1 MCRLV
6 SPPSASVALVV
17 HLAMVSSRNV
27 NDATETLKSESSN
40 SQTLNSTSANEATN
54 NQGDEKGD
62 TSCQLPSQV
71 IAAIKCLFPS
81 DDPLDEFDFDPTKYV
96 NERFHS
102 HQSFPALEEEIVKVT
117 NKISEIDTQ
126 IMDSVIC
133 MDSSETEGVAALQD
147 AHQLVSHLTAR
158 VKEMKEQAG
167 KAEEMVN
174 QITADIKQLDTAK
187 KNLTAAIIMLNN
199 LHILVDGVDRLD
211 SLIQNRN
218 YGQVAALLQSC
229 VDVLAQLE
237 RHKEMDH
244 LKKLDEQVHLVRE
257 KLAVQIVDDFHE
269 IIERGGQKLN
279 TQQNQLKLLAE
290 ACLVVD
296 CLDVGVKNKLLEWI
310 INSELSEYKVLFQEN
325 QDISWLDNIDKRFNW
340 LKNQLMQFEGRL
352 GRVFPPRWEVSERI
366 AVEFCK
372 HTASEL
378 TKVMANRQYEINVK
392 NLMYAVSKTG
402 AFELLLCKKYPG
414 ISAEVVNLSPTQ
426 RKKVENQITA
436 DGVLLNPF
444 IGIISGAF
452 EPHLGIYLES
462 KGEKLAKL
470 IDQFVEEIPTK
481 KEASKTL
488 DVTIHP
494 AESFPSAEVLFT
506 QYRNCLVECMQLST
520 GAALYT
526 LTGKFQKNLR
536 DYANKVLLGYLPK
549 LGSSVSIST
558 TLSNVGSTVTTVGGV
573 RSTASAAA
581 GLFQSFLK
589 DDSNSLTKGEI
600 VLVCSIIL
608 TAHYCQETTLQLEKK
623 LREKIDP
630 PFKEKINLSG
640 EFDVLDTVI
649 SKSIHLL
656 VSYIESVCESGFT
669 AMVKTNWSA
678 SMTPVSASSYV
689 ASIASSLRSTFPLI
703 RESLAD
709 CMKNFTLLCNR
720 FAELFVN
727 KLLAHLYKCKS
738 LSRGASEQLLHD
750 MQMLKRMLLD
760 LPIHKTGDISSVP
773 HSAPASY
780 SKTIIKGM
788 TRAEMILKVVMVS
801 HEKVDDFI
809 EYYLNLLPDSDRS
822 EFLKVMDMKGVRKPE
837 STALLEAFQAR
848 LKNRRD
854 SQYK

>member
-1 MCRLV
+1 
-6 SPPSASVALVV
+6 
-17 HLAMVSSRNV
+17 MVSSGNTP
-27 NDATETLKSESSN
+27 DASDPVTGGAN
-40 SQTLNSTSANEATN
+40 SQSDSMTTPQKVNTADTQDKNSCNSSSDCT
-54 NQGDEKGD
+54 QH
-62 TSCQLPSQV
+62 LPSEV
-71 IAAIKCLFPS
+71 ISAIKSLFPS
-81 DDPLDEFDFDPTKYV
+81 DDPLDDFYFDPTKYV

-102 HQSFPALEEEIVKVT
+102 HQSFPALEEEIIKVT
-117 NKISEIDTQ
+117 GQISDIDTQ
-126 IMDSVIC
+126 IMNSVIS

-147 AHQLVSHLTAR
+147 AHQLVFHLTAR

-211 SLIQNRN
+211 QLIQNRN
-218 YGQVAALLQSC
+218 YNQVANLLQSC

-237 RHKEMDH
+237 RHKEIEH
-244 LKKLDEQVHLVRE
+244 LQKLADQVHVIRE
-257 KLAVQIVDDFHE
+257 KLAIQIVDDFHE
-269 IIERGGQKLN
+269 IIERGGQKIN
-279 TQQNQLKLLAE
+279 TKQNQLTLLAE

-296 CLDVGVKNKLLEWI
+296 CLDAGVKNKLLDWI
-310 INSELSEYKVLFQEN
+310 ISSELSEYKVLFQEN

-366 AVEFCK
+366 AVEFCR
-372 HTASEL
+372 HTTSEL
-378 TKVMANRQYEINVK
+378 SKVMANRQYEINVK
-392 NLMYAVSKTG
+392 NLMFAVSKTA
-402 AFELLLCKKYPG
+402 AFESLLCKKYTG
-414 ISAEVVNLSPTQ
+414 ISVEIANLSPKQ
-426 RKKVENQITA
+426 REKLANQITSE
-436 DGVLLNPF
+436 GVLLNPF
-444 IGIISGAF
+444 IGMISNCF

-470 IDQFVEEIPTK
+470 IDQFVEEIASK
-481 KEASKTL
+481 KEAAKTL
-488 DVTIHP
+488 DVSVHP
-494 AESFPSAEVLFT
+494 AEFFPSAELLFT

-526 LTGKFQKNLR
+526 LTGKFQRNLR
-536 DYANKVLLGYLPK
+536 EYANKVLLGYLPK
-549 LGSSVSIST
+549 LGSSVSISS
-558 TLSNVGSTVTTVGGV
+558 TLSNVSSTVSTVGGV

-581 GLFQSFLK
+581 GLFQSLLK

-623 LREKIDP
+623 LREKIDQ
-630 PFKEKINLSG
+630 PFKDKVSLSG
-640 EFDVLDTVI
+640 EFDLLDTVI
-649 SKSIHLL
+649 SKCIHLL
-656 VSYIESVCESGFT
+656 ISYIESVCETGFNT
-669 AMVKTNWSA
+669 MVKTNWSA
-678 SMTPVSASSYV
+678 NMTPVNASSYV
-689 ASIASSLRSTFPLI
+689 TVITSSLRSTFPLI

-727 KLLAHLYKCKS
+727 RLLANLYKCKS

-760 LPIHKTGDISSVP
+760 LPIHRTGDVSSVP
-773 HSAPASY
+773 HTAPASY

-801 HEKVDDFI
+801 HDKMDDFI

-822 EFLKVMDMKGVRKPE
+822 EFLKVMDMKGVKKPD
-837 STALLEAFQAR
+837 STVLLDAFQATLKSRR
-848 LKNRRD
+848 LTE